1 MGALAGHL
9 AHLHEN
15 LDFTFGE
22 LKDLLADVVA
32 GKTPVVEKVDGQNI
46 FFKFQVDPR
55 TGTIRTA
62 RNKGN
67 MLAGGMSPEEFA
79 SKWVGHPAEDA
90 FITHSL

>member
-55 TGTIRTA
+55 RAPSA
-62 RNKGN
+62 RPETR
-67 MLAGGMSPEEFA
+67 ATCSPVA
-79 SKWVGHPAEDA
+79 
-90 FITHSL
+90 